1 MKRITFLFLLAAL
14 LIPLSAVQL
23 YPVDLKKGT
32 YVQSPP
38 SVSELAVTINLLG
51 EKGDVYG
58 PGKEIRFSFRTTKDA
73 YVIIYNIDSEGYVNL
88 LWPEDGRLVMSEGH
102 KTYFLPDP
110 AKDVHWETGGKTG
123 VEYIHALAVSKPGRI
138 NGDELSFLAGNDRL
152 SEDKRFRIDMDPFL
166 AFNSIDEELVS
177 GAEQER
183 PATDYTYF
191 HINRRVEYPRYL
203 CSKCHSPEKLPDPYA
218 MECPEIVIEKVAYDE
233 DPHYPYP
240 PLYDIRHVGEKDQ
253 EDDYYSSGR
262 YSEKWLGEEADEHYG
277 DYEASE
283 DTHIYLSM
291 GYGNY
296 GYPFYSYWPY
306 YRPYFPVYY
315 WDPFWWDFS
324 WNVYWGYYDW
334 WPSYGWAYSPNY
346 YYWTYYSRYP
356 WWGCGHDWAQ
366 SDHRHRPVLAERTI
380 TKRYIDYQRT
390 NTGLHRT
397 RTLADSRLMKVRTES
412 AMNRIERVNL
422 QKRMLE
428 RSLDRTELLRP
439 ERGASRNREMER
451 RIIYGGPRVGRESGR
466 SLDGN
471 ARSRQLERSRN
482 AIDARKPRSERQTEN
497 RDAPQTREN
506 PSRERKNESG
516 RDAIKRSTPER
527 RSPDAGRR
535 DSPPSRSSDSPK
547 RERSKSGN
555 RSDSN
560 VDKRR
565 TSGFSTSTVQRSSP
579 APSRHYSAPAQS
591 VSRSR
596 LPAPTAARSASA
608 PAATRSRSR

>member
-366 SDHRHRPVLAERTI
+366 SDHQAVH
-380 TKRYIDYQRT
+380 
-390 NTGLHRT
+390 
-397 RTLADSRLMKVRTES
+397 
-412 AMNRIERVNL
+412 
-422 QKRMLE
+422 
-428 RSLDRTELLRP
+428 
-439 ERGASRNREMER
+439 
-451 RIIYGGPRVGRESGR
+451 
-466 SLDGN
+466 
-471 ARSRQLERSRN
+471 
-482 AIDARKPRSERQTEN
+482 
-497 RDAPQTREN
+497 
-506 PSRERKNESG
+506 
-516 RDAIKRSTPER
+516 
-527 RSPDAGRR
+527 
-535 DSPPSRSSDSPK
+535 
-547 RERSKSGN
+547 
-555 RSDSN
+555 
-560 VDKRR
+560 
-565 TSGFSTSTVQRSSP
+565 
-579 APSRHYSAPAQS
+579 
-591 VSRSR
+591 R
-596 LPAPTAARSASA
+596 LPANKHRSPQNTNARGQ
-608 PAATRSRSR
+608 PAHESENRERDEPDRAGQPPETDAGTQSRSHGAPPSGKRRIKKPRDGTAHHLRRPSRGARVGTLLGRECEESPARAQPERN